1 MPLLVLGLRVEM
13 REREKRNDETGTGI
27 KAEGIMDG
35 AEAEVGTGGE
45 MGVKTGNEGIFDEVV
60 GRGVDVETEPM
71 MESGEGIEV
80 EIVREDMTM
89 KGEVG
94 ITEAKVHEEAMTVVD
109 EVYYS

>member
-1 MPLLVLGLRVEM
+1 M
-13 REREKRNDETGTGI
+13 RGKEKGNDETETGI

-45 MGVKTGNEGIFDEVV
+45 MGVKTENEGIVDEVV
-60 GRGVDVETEPM
+60 VRGADVETEPM

-80 EIVREDMTM
+80 EIAREDMM
-89 KGEVG
+89 MRDVAG
-94 ITEAKVHEEAMTVVD
+94 ITEAKVHEETMTVVD